1 MAHKKKGSK
10 KGTSAGNGAS
20 KPQAAAA
27 QANGEPHSYKEA
39 VTTNLDMNGSGA
51 AEEANGHSTPEEP
64 SPQPS
69 PRKETGAADKEV
81 PKSDGKAADMP
92 KPKSVQPQPGEQ
104 AAQDARKALE
114 QTVED
119 LRGDLRDEKT
129 RREKA
134 EQSVL
139 TWQAASAGLGLT
151 TLAFAGLTLIT
162 LSRCR
167 S

>member
-10 KGTSAGNGAS
+10 KGISAGNGAS

-27 QANGEPHSYKEA
+27 QANGEPHSYKDA
-39 VTTNLDMNGSGA
+39 VTTNLDINGSGA
-51 AEEANGHSTPEEP
+51 AEEANVHNTPDEP

-69 PRKETGAADKEV
+69 PRNDTGAADKEV
-81 PKSDGKAADMP
+81 PKSDSKAAELP
-92 KPKSVQPQPGEQ
+92 KPKSVQPQAGEQ

-114 QTVED
+114 QTVEN
-119 LRGDLRDEKT
+119 LRGDLRTEKS

-134 EQSVL
+134 EQSIL

-151 TLAFAGLTLIT
+151 TLAFAALALIT
-162 LSRCR
+162 FSRCR